1 MTILIIVFLKF
12 SKKRELDFINFQLYS
27 PHSHPDSPHSHPDSP
42 HSVPRFP
49 ILAFTDSLKT
59 VLDITVIISLRYKET
74 NLTFLFTLLLQKSS

>member
-12 SKKRELDFINFQLYS
+12 SKKRDLDFINFQLY
-27 PHSHPDSPHSHPDSP
+27 SPHSHPDSP